1 MILYHGRNVIVDQP
15 ELVQQNRFLDFGF
28 GFYTIT
34 NKSQAVSFADKV
46 TKRRRMGRRAV
57 SIYKI
62 DEATAF
68 SECSILRFD
77 KPDEAWLDFVSNQRS
92 GNYAGEV
99 CDFIFGPVANDDVYR
114 TLTLYTAGI
123 LTKEQTL
130 EQLKIR
136 KLYDQLV
143 LTSEKALSYL
153 HFIGTVPEEEF

>member
-1 MILYHGRNVIVDQP
+1 MILYHGSNVIVDQP

-28 GFYTIT
+28 GFYTTT

-46 TKRRRMGRRAV
+46 TKRRRMGQRAV

-92 GNYAGEV
+92 GNYTIMMVIMRVKYA
-99 CDFIFGPVANDDVYR
+99 
-114 TLTLYTAGI
+114 I
-123 LTKEQTL
+123 LSLGLWPMMMCTG
-130 EQLKIR
+130 
-136 KLYDQLV
+136 
-143 LTSEKALSYL
+143 
-153 HFIGTVPEEEF
+153 H